1 MVTGAY
7 PATRPARH
15 GSRSSSQKRP
25 WSGGSTTTT
34 STAACRSATSC
45 EPSTPSRSPLPRAR
59 PSGGTPRCA
68 GSSPTRPM
76 SGASIS
82 TRPRPSRPR
91 PRPRAGDA
99 PRQPSGGDPGRS
111 GSRSPVPP
119 SSTTLFSGR
128 LSESAVTTPNGAR
141 ATSTTRPGC
150 CADWSAAAPAGS
162 ASTPTSW
169 AATPTRSIAT
179 TPAGTRP
186 VAASPASS
194 SARNAPSAQRSS
206 TPSSSRR
213 SRLPSFAPGCCAPA
227 RRRCG
232 PQRPQPTMN
241 CSAPNWIDWPAR
253 SMPTGPSGEDSPTC
267 TSPGYS
273 SSTRCNGGH
282 ERLTPATTPWP
293 SSATN

>member
-91 PRPRAGDA
+91 PRPRAGDD

-119 SSTTLFSGR
+119 SSTTLFSRR

-150 CADWSAAAPAGS
+150 CADWSAAAPARS

-186 VAASPASS
+186 VAASRPA
-194 SARNAPSAQRSS
+194 ALPGTLHPRRGPRRLRLRAGQGCPPSPRGA
-206 TPSSSRR
+206 
-213 SRLPSFAPGCCAPA
+213 A
-227 RRRCG
+227 RRR
-232 PQRPQPTMN
+232 
-241 CSAPNWIDWPAR
+241 
-253 SMPTGPSGEDSPTC
+253 
-267 TSPGYS
+267 
-273 SSTRCNGGH
+273 GGAAG
-282 ERLTPATTPWP
+282 RNDL
-293 SSATN
+293 NRR